1 MKAERT
7 PPRATVTE
15 AEAIRVK
22 FDAIHEGNPTSDLLA
37 IRYLEILTKMAD
49 GQATKIIV
57 PTEFSGV
64 LGAVAGIAGVMS
76 NDPNP

>member
-1 MKAERT
+1 
-7 PPRATVTE
+7 
-15 AEAIRVK
+15 
-22 FDAIHEGNPTSDLLA
+22 
-37 IRYLEILTKMAD
+37 MAD